1 MCIFTLYQVSR
12 HELDIIQMAV
22 AIEHLHETEFMRGS
36 LRPTEN
42 PQYLA
47 HLERIVTGGTFY
59 PAALPHH
66 QFTRTEA
73 VRSLHKSTVVHALVI
88 LVTVWVV
95 FAGTFIPPCPGI
107 VLCKLPHLFPTD
119 GSVRSLQPHVE
130 GCRKARRPD
139 RIA

>member
-95 FAGTFIPPCPGI
+95 FAGTFIHHAPELSCVNCHTCSQPMEASVPFSRMSIGM
-107 VLCKLPHLFPTD
+107 PQ
-119 GSVRSLQPHVE
+119 GSSSR
-130 GCRKARRPD
+130 
-139 RIA
+139 